1 MDIILL
7 RYYFL
12 LLGLF
17 VLSFL
22 LVLLCISYS
31 HLILLLL
38 DVLFVIL
45 FIKVAHKKYDVFVT
59 PYWATNYR
67 SATADISSFFSLY
80 SLFIHL
86 SCILLTFSISSY
98 IVLPVDKSSGGA
110 GLTLPL
116 QRCLGDYPTFS

>member
-1 MDIILL
+1 MDTVLL
-7 RYYFL
+7 QYYFL
-12 LLGLF
+12 LRGLF
-17 VLSFL
+17 VLLFL
-22 LVLLCISYS
+22 LLLLYISYS

-45 FIKVAHKKYDVFVT
+45 IIKVAHKKYDVFVT

-98 IVLPVDKSSGGA
+98 IVLPVDKPGGGA
-110 GLTLPL
+110 GLTLPR
-116 QRCLGDYPTFS
+116 QRRLGDYPTFS